1 MNRALIQLGGCCVF
15 SLAALLAAETKLG
28 IDRPIYPGDRVI
40 SGYGA
45 DKKAEVEIYVNLR
58 RVKTVAPR
66 EDGTFETEPL
76 DRPLVSGNVVQIKQ
90 TIDGKEILSEPEN
103 VSAQAPLP
111 PAVTSPLACGAT
123 VIEGRLGVASP
134 AARLRVLV
142 NNMEAQK
149 SVSVEAG
156 GVFRAELRQAL
167 QGGNVVSVRQL
178 AGGQTL
184 ETGSLT
190 VKPCQGPAAVKLVP
204 PVIDTPKEG
213 AKEISG
219 SVPTD
224 EGAVTVKVNGVVAGK
239 PKPVNGR
246 WKVEYDSGLK
256 ANMFIEVEHRVDHV
270 EPQTR
275 RASAVV
281 EASQAQ
287 PPLIELYRVAEGD
300 STITGRVVLPAAKE
314 VKQVKVEIRRDADRQ
329 VQTAL
334 FVEPDSK
341 GAFTAQPAV
350 SLAESMLVVAVGLN
364 EKAQPV
370 DRAAAVRTVDS
381 ALFDWGR
388 ASSYFSL
395 GANFARSNGD
405 FGDPQVY
412 LGFTL
417 DVNVYNSRKD
427 QPTRPQRL
435 ASNLSSGDVG
445 GDLGRLNIRRKAVED
460 RIKSLAPSKEKSG
473 GMTAKQACEG
483 IRRGSA
489 ESGTSTALPE
499 LCREFHALKNQP
511 EGGILF
517 NTYFDGRLTQAGVVS
532 TEGRLQAPTIVQQ
545 NNSGFIELGGY
556 MPWYTGWSS
565 WNFRG
570 QDQAIFAAPIVKAG
584 FVALSSE
591 DLQARA
597 EVLRTNNG
605 VYALNPSDVYRQLH
619 GGVRF
624 GHMHLSASGN
634 VMPELVSY
642 IDLTVGR
649 FDNYRKPK
657 PDVEPSY
664 GAGFVSPARFEIHGR
679 AKIPQ
684 TPLTIG
690 FTINTG
696 SGPDDYQ
703 LFVGSR
709 FDATKFLKK
718 LLPGTP

>member
-1 MNRALIQLGGCCVF
+1 MNRALFQLGGCCAF
-15 SLAALLAAETKLG
+15 SLAALLAAQTKLG

-45 DKKAEVEIYVNLR
+45 DKKAEVEVYVNLR

-66 EDGTFETEPL
+66 EDGAFETEPL
-76 DRPLVSGNVVQIKQ
+76 ERPLVYGNVVQIKQ
-90 TIDGKEILSEPEN
+90 TLDGKEVLSDPEN

-111 PAVTSPLACGAT
+111 PAVTSALVCGAT

-134 AARLRVLV
+134 ATRLKVLV
-142 NNMEAQK
+142 NNVEAQS
-149 SVSVEAG
+149 SVSVDAG
-156 GVFRAELRQAL
+156 GAFKAQLRQAL

-184 ETGSLT
+184 ETGHLT

-204 PVIDTPKEG
+204 PVIDAPREG

-224 EGAVTVKVNGVVAGK
+224 EGIVTVKVNGVAAGE

-246 WKVEYDSGLK
+246 WRVPYEPGLK
-256 ANMFIEVEHRVDHV
+256 AYMFIEVEHRVDQV

-281 EASQAQ
+281 QATQ
-287 PPLIELYRVAEGD
+287 AKSPLIELYRVAEGD
-300 STITGRVVLPAAKE
+300 STITGKVILPAAQG

-329 VQTAL
+329 VQTPL
-334 FVEPDSK
+334 LVEPDSK
-341 GAFTAQPAV
+341 GAFQAQAAV
-350 SLAESMLVVAVGLN
+350 PLAESMMVVALGLD

-370 DRAAAVRTVDS
+370 DRATAVRTVDS

-388 ASSYFSL
+388 ARSYFSL

-412 LGFTL
+412 LGFNL
-417 DVNVYNSRKD
+417 DINVYNSRKD

-435 ASNLSSGDVG
+435 ASSLSSVDVG
-445 GDLGRLNIRRKAVED
+445 GDVDRLNAHRSAVET
-460 RIKSLAPSKEKSG
+460 RIRGLMSSKGSDYSR
-473 GMTAKQACEG
+473 TAKQACE
-483 IRRGSA
+483 
-489 ESGTSTALPE
+489 ESERNPTNYMGLTDLPE

-517 NTYFDGRLTQAGVVS
+517 NTYFDGRLTQAGVV
-532 TEGRLQAPTIVQQ
+532 TGEGVLQTPKIVQQ
-545 NNSGFIELGGY
+545 KNSGFIELGGY

-570 QDQAIFAAPIVKAG
+570 QDQAIFVAPIVKVG

-597 EVLRTNNG
+597 DLLRATNG
-605 VYALNPSDVYRQLH
+605 IQAMNPSDVYRQLH
-619 GGVRF
+619 GGLRF
-624 GHMHLSASGN
+624 GHQHLSASGN

-642 IDLTVGR
+642 VDLTVGK

-657 PDVEPSY
+657 PNVEPSY

-703 LFVGSR
+703 IFIGSR
-709 FDATKFLKK
+709 FDATKLLKK